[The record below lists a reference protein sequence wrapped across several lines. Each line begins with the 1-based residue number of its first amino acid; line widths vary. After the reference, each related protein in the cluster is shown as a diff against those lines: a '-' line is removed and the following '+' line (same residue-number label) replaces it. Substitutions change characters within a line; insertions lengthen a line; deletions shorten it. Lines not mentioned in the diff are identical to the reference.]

1 MRRKCLTAVMIALLA
16 FCIGMLIGHLSRSTM
31 TEDEKFENY
40 TDDIFKAQI
49 QSNTI
54 NLHYT
59 LADPSKYGIHNY
71 PVTLGEIDVVAMSKD
86 NVLLEQEKNTLTQ
99 FDYNALSAENQL
111 TYDILKLSL
120 ETDKLLGSNYLLT
133 EPLSATLGIQAQLPI
148 LLAEYPFRC
157 KEDVED
163 YVELVTL
170 MDVYFQ
176 QIIEYEQAKSE
187 AGLFMNETGAGRIIA
202 QCESFIE
209 NADSNYLLSVF
220 EDKLSECDFLS
231 KKQKLRFTEKHT
243 QAIKEHLIP
252 AYQMLIES
260 LKSLKNTGKNPYGLS
275 HYTGGQEY
283 YEYLVKSTTGIYDDI
298 SLIEDRLKKQLQSD
312 FSQLQRILKVN
323 PQITVDL
330 ETAMDT
336 NSFSS
341 DPQKILDDLQEKMSY
356 DFPSLKNVDYSIKYV
371 HPDLEEY
378 LSPAFYL
385 TPPFDALSPNSIY
398 LNNNS
403 QFSETALYTT
413 LAHEGFPG
421 HLYQTQY
428 FSQTNPSPIRYLL
441 NTGGYVEGWATYVE
455 SYAYQYA
462 PLSQDMG
469 ELLWLNRSVN
479 LCLYSL
485 TDIGIHYHGWT
496 PEATARFL
504 NVFGITD
511 KAVVEE
517 IYQCIVEDPANYLQY
532 YLGCLYFIDLRDSA
546 KEQLGSDFDLQEFHK
561 NVLEIGA
568 APFPILE
575 KYVLDVKTIP
585 SK

>member
-1 MRRKCLTAVMIALLA
+1 MRRKCLTAVIIAMLA
-16 FCIGMLIGHLSRSTM
+16 FCIGILIGHLSQSTM
-31 TEDEKFENY
+31 TEDQKFENY

-59 LADPSKYGIHNY
+59 LADPSEYGIHNY
-71 PVTLGEIDVVAMSKD
+71 PVTLGEIDVVSMAND
-86 NVLLEQEKNTLTQ
+86 NILLKEEKNTLTQ
-99 FDYNALSAENQL
+99 FDYADLSPKNQL
-111 TYDILKLSL
+111 TYDILKLSI
-120 ETDKLLGSNYLLT
+120 ETDELLGSNYLLT

-148 LLAEYPFRC
+148 LLAEYSFRSSQ
-157 KEDVED
+157 DVQD
-163 YVELVTL
+163 YLELLTL
-170 MDVYFQ
+170 MDSYFG

-187 AGLFMNETGAGRIIA
+187 AGLFMNEKSATRIIA
-202 QCESFIE
+202 QCQSFIE

-220 EDKLSECDFLS
+220 EDKLADCDFLS
-231 KKQKLRFTEKHT
+231 EKQKLTFIKEHT

-252 AYQMLIES
+252 AYQKLIES

-283 YEYLVKSTTGIYDDI
+283 YEYMVKSTTGVYDDI
-298 SLIEDRLKKQLQSD
+298 SVIEKRLQEQLQSD
-312 FSQLQRILKVN
+312 FSQLKRILKVN
-323 PQITVDL
+323 PQITKDL
-330 ETAMDT
+330 ETSMNT
-336 NSFSS
+336 STFSS
-341 DPQKILDDLQEKMSY
+341 DPQKILDDLQIKMSY

-398 LNNNS
+398 LNNSS
-403 QFSETALYTT
+403 QFSETTLYTT

-428 FSQTNPSPIRYLL
+428 FSQTDPSPIRYLL

-462 PLSQDMG
+462 PLSRDIG

-496 PEATARFL
+496 PETTARFL

-511 KAVVEE
+511 TATIEE

-532 YLGCLYFIDLRDSA
+532 YVGCLYFMDLRDSA
-546 KEQLGSDFDLQEFHK
+546 KEQLGTDFDLQKFHK
-561 NVLEIGA
+561 KILEIGA
-568 APFPILE
+568 APFPILQ
-575 KYVLDVKTIP
+575 KYVLDVKN
-585 SK
+585 